1 MSTLLHPLH
10 GAREKFRPKHQAL
23 ILRCYPK
30 FQKNV
35 QEVKP
40 NSSELSY
47 LLYYASTRRTKLQK
61 VGAFLE
67 RKAAHDVSRQRLGYG
82 IHGC

>member
-1 MSTLLHPLH
+1 MSTLLHPIH
-10 GAREKFRPKHQAL
+10 GTREKFRPKHQVL

-30 FQKNV
+30 FQKGV

-67 RKAAHDVSRQRLGYG
+67 KKTVGDVYRQKLGYV
-82 IHGC
+82 IDLA